1 MVATQKGQPHRKRH
15 VPLRRCA
22 ICRESKPQALM
33 LRLARAEDGTYEY
46 DARRRLGGRGTWVCH
61 DCAAQ
66 AVTDEN
72 TKRLGRAFKGQAEQ
86 VLGLLRDAAKRPQG
100 SGRATPPTAAV
111 TARRDG
117 GTDVG

>member
-1 MVATQKGQPHRKRH
+1 MVATQKGQPQRQRH
-15 VPLRRCA
+15 VPLRRCVV
-22 ICRESKPQALM
+22 CRASKPQAQM
-33 LRLARAEDGTYEY
+33 LRLARAEDGAYAY

-61 DCAAQ
+61 ECAAQ
-66 AVTDEN
+66 AVTEEN
-72 TKRLGRAFKGQAEQ
+72 TKKLGRAFKGQAEQ

-100 SGRATPPTAAV
+100 SERVARPTAAV